1 MSRSIH
7 TVPVPQILRAQCN
20 LIWPHPSLSIVSP
33 EPHSGGPANGT
44 FNLRFFS
51 LSGKEGWI
59 GGRESG
65 SCPHRRKVKFCLFAE
80 ALSLPPA
87 CSIKR
92 APISAAYLVISP
104 PPCLPRLSSVLTYS
118 SLLHSLLICPPA
130 PPSLFLHHQSLP
142 FLHGIPAMQSRSC
155 PPAPAP
161 ALFPSSSPS
170 SNTLCHAVFIQIAT
184 APETQEMHLHRQ
196 RSGIQ
201 PLGTLPRSIPPAP
214 WCTCRLIQCF
224 AGTFWRDWIATR
236 LDLVTGAVFGG
247 EGENTKL

>member
-1 MSRSIH
+1 M
-7 TVPVPQILRAQCN
+7 LRAQCN
-20 LIWPHPSLSIVSP
+20 LIWPPPSLSSVST

-51 LSGKEGWI
+51 LSRREGWI

-104 PPCLPRLSSVLTYS
+104 PSLSPSLVLCPYS

-130 PPSLFLHHQSLP
+130 PPLSLFLHHQSLP
-142 FLHGIPAMQSRSC
+142 FLHGISAMQIRSC
-155 PPAPAP
+155 PPAPVP
-161 ALFPSSSPS
+161 ALFPSPS
-170 SNTLCHAVFIQIAT
+170 SSWIACVKHPVPCHAVFIQIAT
-184 APETQEMHLHRQ
+184 APETQEMHLSTD
-196 RSGIQ
+196 SGVEFSHSALC
-201 PLGTLPRSIPPAP
+201 PEVSHPHSGAP
-214 WCTCRLIQCF
+214 V
-224 AGTFWRDWIATR
+224 D
-236 LDLVTGAVFGG
+236 
-247 EGENTKL
+247 